1 MSGKVEAQILNLPIE
16 DKVTDEEF
24 DLFMKALT
32 GPYIGSGF
40 RQE

>member
-1 MSGKVEAQILNLPIE
+1 MSKKVEAKIITLPIE
-16 DKVTDEEF
+16 DKVTDAEF

-32 GPYIGSGF
+32 GPYTGTGF

>member
-1 MSGKVEAQILNLPIE
+1 MSEKVEAQIINMSIE

-24 DLFMKALT
+24 ALFMKALT
-32 GPYIGSGF
+32 GPYIGGGF

>member
-1 MSGKVEAQILNLPIE
+1 MSEKVEAQIINMPIE

-24 DLFMKALT
+24 AMFVNALF
-32 GPYIGSGF
+32 GPYVGGGF

>member
-1 MSGKVEAQILNLPIE
+1 MSEKVEAQIINLPIE

-24 DLFMKALT
+24 ALFMKALT
-32 GPYIGSGF
+32 GPYVGGGF